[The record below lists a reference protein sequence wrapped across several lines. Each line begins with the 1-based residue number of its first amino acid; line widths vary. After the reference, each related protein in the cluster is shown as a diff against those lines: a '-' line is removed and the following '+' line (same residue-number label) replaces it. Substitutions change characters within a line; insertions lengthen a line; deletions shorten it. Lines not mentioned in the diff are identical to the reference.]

1 MGPDPLLGSDL
12 GNLERELAPAAID
25 ADRIAVRTCVAVS
38 QKSRE
43 LARPPVGSVREVHE
57 HAHQVARRGRGI

>member
-38 QKSRE
+38 QKLRE
-43 LARPPVGSVREVHE
+43 LAPPAGW
-57 HAHQVARRGRGI
+57 